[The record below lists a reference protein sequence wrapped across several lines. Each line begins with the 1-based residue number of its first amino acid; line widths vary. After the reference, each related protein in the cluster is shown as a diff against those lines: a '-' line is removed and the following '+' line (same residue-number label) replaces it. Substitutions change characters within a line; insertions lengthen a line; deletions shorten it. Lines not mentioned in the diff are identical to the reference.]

1 MLKLSAKI
9 RQFFD
14 IRKFFAILFLLV
26 GRFSLFSLFAAFVR
40 IW

>member
-14 IRKFFAILFLLV
+14 IRKDFREKNVF
-26 GRFSLFSLFAAFVR
+26 FVR
-40 IW
+40 KVPQRGQIVSKNI

>member
-14 IRKFFAILFLLV
+14 IRKDFVNYSLVSTILMT
-26 GRFSLFSLFAAFVR
+26 
-40 IW
+40 